1 MSIDPSVRNNI
12 HGHLIQD
19 YVPDYIETKWVTN
32 ATDVDLAF
40 NFHPITG
47 DVLIKK
53 DEKAIKQ
60 NIVNLVLL
68 NYFEKPFRPNIGGDI
83 YRMLFENFED
93 IEVMDT
99 VVQDNIRTL
108 IRDYEPRV
116 RLLDVQ
122 VELLP
127 DENLVKITI
136 YFKILATL
144 TEDYVDFTMTI
155 AR

>member
-1 MSIDPSVRNNI
+1 MSIDPSVRDNI
-12 HGHLIQD
+12 HGRLIQD

-68 NYFEKPFRPNIGGDI
+68 NYFEKPFRPDIGGDI
-83 YRMLFENFED
+83 YRMLFENFEE
-93 IEVMDT
+93 IEVMNT

-127 DENLVKITI
+127 DENLVKMTI

-144 TEDYVDFTMTI
+144 TEDFVDFTMTI